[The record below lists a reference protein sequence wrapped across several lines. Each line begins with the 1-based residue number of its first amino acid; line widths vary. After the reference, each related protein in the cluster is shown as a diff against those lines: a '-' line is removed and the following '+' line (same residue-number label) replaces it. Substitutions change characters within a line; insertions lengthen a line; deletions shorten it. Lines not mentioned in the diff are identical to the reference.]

1 MMYAPGRF
9 TAVGVA
15 DAGSAFPTSDGCADT
30 GARGA
35 LARAVHALPTVDLE
49 QVLAAAGLQT
59 RVDRKYLLRPDQ
71 LLELTG
77 VINGRYAAL
86 AIGDRRMFRYESTYF
101 DTRDLALFRAHR
113 QGNRRRFKVRSRS
126 YLDSDQCMFEVKI
139 KGGRGETIKYRMPY
153 SVLDR
158 AVITERAAR
167 FLADAVVGT
176 NGPPAGL
183 RPMVTTS
190 YTRSTLVDVAAGSRL
205 TCDVDYVCS
214 DDTRAM
220 PAGDHVLLESKS
232 AGGVGEVDKALALLG
247 VRPVRISK
255 YCIGVALLHPDVPAN
270 PWNRT
275 LRRDF
280 EWQPRRR

>member
-1 MMYAPGRF
+1 MA
-9 TAVGVA
+9 
-15 DAGSAFPTSDGCADT
+15 AFLVTDSDVDT

-35 LARAVHALPTVDLE
+35 LLHLVRTLPTVDLE
-49 QVLAAAGLQT
+49 QVLTAAGLQT

-71 LLELTG
+71 LIELTG

-86 AIGDRRMFRYESTYF
+86 QIGGRRMFSYESTYF

-126 YLDSDQCMFEVKI
+126 YLDSQQCMFEVKT

-167 FLADAVVGT
+167 FLVAAVTGT
-176 NGPPAGL
+176 NGPPPGL

-190 YTRSTLVDVAAGSRL
+190 YMRSTLVDVTAGSRL

-214 DDTRAM
+214 DDERAVCG
-220 PAGDHVLLESKS
+220 GDHVLLETKCT
-232 AGGVGEVDKALALLG
+232 GGVGPVDQALALLG
-247 VRPVRISK
+247 VRPARISK

-270 PWNRT
+270 RWNRT

-280 EWQPRRR
+280 GWQPLQPGPSGQVS